1 MAKKRRPPL
10 LLPAPKWSDR
20 LYVRLPKHDIAMF
33 RYLLE
38 AQENLGYMSV
48 VDCNAAV
55 LKVVFSPHQEREM
68 RNYLEIMRQTM
79 EFFVLE
85 RPRNRVDMACYEQLF
100 ERMDGTA
107 KEKDFL

>member
-1 MAKKRRPPL
+1 MAKKRRLPL
-10 LLPAPKWSDR
+10 LLPAPKWSAR
-20 LYVRLPKHDIAMF
+20 LYVRLAKHDIALF

-68 RNYLEIMRQTM
+68 RDYLEIMRQTI

-85 RPRNRVDMACYEQLF
+85 QPRNTADPACYEQPF
-100 ERMDGTA
+100 ERMYGTA
-107 KEKDFL
+107 KGKKSL